1 MKLGQQIEA
10 VYRGEQ
16 VRGVITEIAGTFVV
30 VTDAL
35 GREYYVSVEHIKQ

>member
-1 MKLGQQIEA
+1 MQIGQHIEA
-10 VYRGEQ
+10 VYRSEQ

>member
-1 MKLGQQIEA
+1 MELGQHIEA

-30 VTDAL
+30 VTDTL
-35 GREYYVSVEHIKQ
+35 GRQYYVSTEHIKQ

>member
-1 MKLGQQIEA
+1 MELGQQIEA

-16 VRGVITEIAGTFVV
+16 VKGVVTEIAATFVV

-35 GREYYVSVEHIKQ
+35 GREYYVVLHPVKQ

>member
-1 MKLGQQIEA
+1 MQIGQQIEA

-30 VTDAL
+30 VTDTL
-35 GREYYVSVEHIKQ
+35 GREYFVSTEHIKQ

>member
-1 MKLGQQIEA
+1 MQIGQQIEA

-30 VTDAL
+30 VTDTL
-35 GREYYVSVEHIKQ
+35 GREYFVSTEHIK

>member
-1 MKLGQQIEA
+1 MQIGEQIEA

-30 VTDAL
+30 VTDTL
-35 GREYYVSVEHIKQ
+35 GREYFVSTEHIKQ

>member
-1 MKLGQQIEA
+1 MELGQQIEA

-30 VTDAL
+30 VTDTL
-35 GREYYVSVEHIKQ
+35 GQEYFVSTEHIKQ